1 MCVVG
6 FVGVATSF
14 NGGINQALDQLRA
27 GKSIN
32 VVGIL
37 GGFFRSVI
45 FNGFIKLMFLLCNIL
60 IDNLVCVLQLLLCCF
75 CCPFVVLLV
84 DL

>member
-6 FVGVATSF
+6 FVSVATSF

-37 GGFFRSVI
+37 GGFF
-45 FNGFIKLMFLLCNIL
+45 
-60 IDNLVCVLQLLLCCF
+60 
-75 CCPFVVLLV
+75 
-84 DL
+84 